1 MESRK
6 VSVSMGEW
14 EKVDKAI
21 RNINNMEGVAALPID
36 GFSFYFVVSSD
47 GSLEEVTELLNTT
60 FKEVEITE
68 KF

>member
-6 VSVSMGEW
+6 VSISMSEW
-14 EKVDKAI
+14 EKVDEVI
-21 RNINNMEGVAALPID
+21 GNINNMEGVAALPID

-47 GSLEEVTELLNTT
+47 GSMEEITELLNTT
-60 FKEVEITE
+60 FNEVEITE